1 MASSGRPIA
10 YTSEFAE
17 LILSELADGKSLRSI
32 CADHPSLPGRSTIR
46 RWIAENKDGFRD
58 KYAHAK
64 EEMLQAWAEDIVH
77 IADESRHDTVETETG
92 EHADTEWINRSRL
105 RVDTRKWLL
114 SKLLP
119 KQYGDRQQLEH
130 SGPDGGPVV
139 LQWKSRSTTPP
150 ATKA

>member
-1 MASSGRPIA
+1 MGRPTS

-17 LILSELADGKSLRSI
+17 RILSELADGKSLRTI
-32 CADHPSLPGRSTIR
+32 CAQHDALPHPSTIR
-46 RWIAENKDGFRD
+46 RWIAQDIDGFRD

-77 IADESRHDTVETETG
+77 IADESNHDTIETESG
-92 EHADTEWINRSRL
+92 EHPNNEWISRSKL

-119 KQYGDRQQLEH
+119 KTYGDRVSQEI
-130 SGPDGGPVV
+130 SGPDGAPVK
-139 LQWKSRSTTPP
+139 LQWEK
-150 ATKA
+150 